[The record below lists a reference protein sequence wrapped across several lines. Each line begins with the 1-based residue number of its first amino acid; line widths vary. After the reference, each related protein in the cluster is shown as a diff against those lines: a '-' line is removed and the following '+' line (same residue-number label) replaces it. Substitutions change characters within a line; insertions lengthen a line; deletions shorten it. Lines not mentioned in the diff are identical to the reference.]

1 MFFLFDFSINNNIVV
16 IFFVLN
22 GKRVGG
28 CMKDNYFVGVFFSC
42 YVIFVLNVG
51 DQVKIKDFYD
61 GFFYCFI
68 LEFMGWKL

>member
-1 MFFLFDFSINNNIVV
+1 MFFLFDFSINNNMVV

-42 YVIFVLNVG
+42 
-51 DQVKIKDFYD
+51 
-61 GFFYCFI
+61 
-68 LEFMGWKL
+68 